1 MEQQQLPHHIAELIF
16 KHFREG
22 LQPDEQARL
31 NNWLAADE
39 RNRTLFDAFSNPS
52 MLEKEMAFF
61 DRLDLDA
68 DWEAVAVRAGY
79 DTGRNTRPR
88 RRMLYWSAAA
98 SILLATG
105 IFLLWPGRQA
115 APPAQLAATAP
126 ATAPQP
132 GGNKAMLRLSSGQTV
147 SLGHLAGDTVLS
159 EGGSR
164 ISGQSGQLVYD
175 EAAAGEAVTYN
186 TLSTPRGG
194 QFRLTL
200 ADGTQVWLN
209 ASSSIRFPTRFT
221 AKDRTV
227 ELTGEGYFEVTKDHK
242 PFYVSINGMKV
253 AVLGTRFNVMG
264 YNGITRT
271 TLAEGAVKIQLP
283 GDRSWNL
290 KPGQQAVVAVDNNDV
305 TVTPADIGK
314 ALAWKNGLFYFKDDA
329 MADIIAQLARWYD
342 VEVSVKGPMPARLF
356 SGNIRRQAS
365 LAQVLDMLGYVS
377 GAKSTVEG
385 RTVTIQF

>member
-1 MEQQQLPHHIAELIF
+1 MEQQQLPYNIAELIF

-31 NNWLAADE
+31 NTWLAADAK
-39 RNRTLFDAFSNPS
+39 NRALFESFGNPAV
-52 MLEKEMAFF
+52 LEKEMAFF
-61 DRLDLDA
+61 DRLDMEA

-79 DTGRNTRPR
+79 DTSRSARPR
-88 RRMLYWSAAA
+88 LRLLYWSAAA
-98 SILLATG
+98 SILLAAGT
-105 IFLLWPGRQA
+105 FLLWPNRPA
-115 APPAQLAATAP
+115 IAPAQLASTAP
-126 ATAPQP
+126 AASPQP
-132 GGNKAMLRLSSGQTV
+132 GGNKAMLQLSNGQTV
-147 SLGHLAGDTVLS
+147 SLGQLAGDTVLS

-175 EAAAGEAVTYN
+175 EAAASEAVTYN
-186 TLSTPRGG
+186 TLTTPRGG

-227 ELTGEGYFEVTKDHK
+227 ELTGEGYFEVAKDHK
-242 PFYVSINGMKV
+242 PFYVSVNGMKV
-253 AVLGTRFNVMG
+253 VVLGTRFNVMG

-271 TLAEGAVKIQLP
+271 TLTEGAVKIQLA
-283 GDRSWNL
+283 GDRSWQL
-290 KPGQQAVVAVDNNDV
+290 KPGQQALVAAGNDV
-305 TVTPADIGK
+305 KIMPADIDK

-342 VEVSVKGPMPARLF
+342 VEVSVKGPMPTRLF
-356 SGNIRRQAS
+356 SGNVRRQAS

-377 GAKSTVEG
+377 GAKSSVEG